1 MDRLEGGNGD
11 EREKRLFA
19 GASHHQ
25 VMDMQIPQQF
35 THGTGG
41 VPLETQV
48 TMAIQLIILAMLGLA
63 LYAWKKNQLTR
74 HGKVMGIA
82 TVISL
87 GSFFIVMLPVF
98 LSSLSDFL
106 VDFQNGSLRAQVNL
120 AHAFTGVVAVGL
132 SVYVTGRWAVGR
144 FRVGKSCYSK
154 TLMRVT
160 IGAWIIALGFGILV
174 YLAHVL
180 EWM

>member
-1 MDRLEGGNGD
+1 MDI
-11 EREKRLFA
+11 
-19 GASHHQ
+19 
-25 VMDMQIPQQF
+25 QIPQQF

-41 VPLETQV
+41 VPLETQI
-48 TMAIQLIILAMLGLA
+48 TMVIQVIILGMLVLA
-63 LYAWKKNQLTR
+63 LYAWKKNQLSR
-74 HGKVMGIA
+74 HGRIMGIA
-82 TVISL
+82 TLISL
-87 GSFFIVMLPVF
+87 GSFLIVMLPVF

-120 AHAFTGVVAVGL
+120 AHAVIGVVAIGL
-132 SVYVTGRWAVGR
+132 TVFVSCRWVAGR

-154 TLMRVT
+154 NLMRAT
-160 IGAWIIALGFGILV
+160 IGAWIVALGFGILV